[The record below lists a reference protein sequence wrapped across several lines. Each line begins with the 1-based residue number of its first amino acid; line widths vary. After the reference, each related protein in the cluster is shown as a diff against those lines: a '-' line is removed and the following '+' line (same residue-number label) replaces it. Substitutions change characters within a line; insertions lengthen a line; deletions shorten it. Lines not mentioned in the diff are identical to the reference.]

1 MRISRFYIDTSLS
14 VDTEIAL
21 PLDLVHYI
29 NNVLRLKTNTPIVL
43 FNGDGNEY
51 PADLTMISKRRAE
64 AIVTSQIGI
73 STESSLYLHLA
84 QGVSKGERMEIAIQK
99 AVEIGVCEITP
110 VITELCNVK
119 LTEERW
125 EKKFQS
131 WHKLVIAACEQC
143 HRNVI
148 PKINRPLSLQTWFG
162 QASELQKLIL
172 VPGANTYLS
181 GLTKPQKGFKL
192 LVGPEGGFSKQEVYT
207 AQELGFK
214 AVNLGPR
221 VLRTETAA
229 AASLAILQAQHGD
242 M

>member
-1 MRISRFYIDTSLS
+1 MRISRFYIDSSLS
-14 VDTEIAL
+14 VDTEVTL
-21 PLDLVHYI
+21 PIELVHYI
-29 NNVLRLKTNTPIVL
+29 NNVLRLKENTPIVL

-51 PADLTMISKRRAE
+51 PADLTVIGKRRAE

-73 STESSLYLHLA
+73 STESPLYLHLA
-84 QGVSKGERMEIAIQK
+84 QGISKGERMEIALQK
-99 AVEIGVCEITP
+99 AVEIGVSEITP

-119 LTEERW
+119 LTESRW
-125 EKKFQS
+125 EKKHQS
-131 WHKLVIAACEQC
+131 WRKLVISACEQC

-148 PKINRPLSLQTWFG
+148 PKINKPLPLHTWFG
-162 QASELQKLIL
+162 LATDLQKLIL
-172 VPGANTYLS
+172 VPGASTYLS
-181 GLTKPQKGFKL
+181 GLTKPQNGFKL
-192 LVGPEGGFSKQEVYT
+192 LVGPEGGFTKQEVYT

>member
-1 MRISRFYIDTSLS
+1 MRISRFYIDTTLS
-14 VDTEIAL
+14 VDAEVKL
-21 PLDLVHYI
+21 PIELVHYI
-29 NNVLRLKTNTPIVL
+29 NNVLRLKENTPIVL

-51 PADLTMISKRRAE
+51 PADLTVIGKRRGE

-84 QGVSKGERMEIAIQK
+84 QGVSKGDRMDIALQK
-99 AVEIGVCEITP
+99 AVEMGVSEITP

-119 LTEERW
+119 LDEGRW
-125 EKKFQS
+125 EKKYQS
-131 WHKLVIAACEQC
+131 WYKLVISACEQS

-148 PKINRPLSLQTWFG
+148 PTLNKPMSLQSWFA
-162 QASELQKLIL
+162 QAGELQKLIL

-181 GLTKPQKGFKL
+181 GLSQPQRGFKL

-207 AQELGFK
+207 AQELGFT